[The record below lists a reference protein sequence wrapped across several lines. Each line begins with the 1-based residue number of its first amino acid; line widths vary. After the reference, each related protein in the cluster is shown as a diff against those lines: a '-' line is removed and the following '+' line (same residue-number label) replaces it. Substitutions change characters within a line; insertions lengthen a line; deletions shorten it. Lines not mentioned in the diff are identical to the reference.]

1 MAGVL
6 VMVGSLPLWWVA
18 SSSDLRRVTPR
29 RARLA
34 GVLASATLVAGALG
48 AAIGSWI
55 GSWIVVPLAVAVVA
69 VWVALAWR
77 ARPTH
82 GRRRGLPPGSLS
94 WRFDRAVVDDQ
105 HLTRL
110 AARHGRVFRM
120 SMTLPHLGLRPM
132 VCIVDNALGLEVLRR
147 HEHSLAVSPQ
157 AMSRFV
163 PGGVL
168 REMQGAAHYDLARSM
183 RAALSDDVV
192 AAAARQSAISTG
204 DALAREW
211 SSGAVTTIDPR
222 MLAERVMDDGL
233 HVAVFGLAPGCPTL
247 GRLHDLE
254 RALDGG
260 SLSVLSRRHT
270 AESALAAIADAVVA
284 AARGGE
290 ATAPSMLHRVL
301 PDLDRLDAPGRACVL
316 GNLTHMAVNGRVD
329 TAGLAVWCLRYLAQ
343 HPSWWSA
350 IAESPGHET
359 GSVAQ
364 AVVLE
369 TLRLD
374 QSEFV
379 LRRTTAPIDVD
390 GHRVPAGWMLRL
402 CVREAHRST
411 SGFVDADHFDPG
423 RFLSGP
429 APTAPAFAPFGLFR
443 HTCIGAALTRSVVAA
458 MLSTL
463 ACTAELCGA
472 EEVDG
477 RRHGRFHWE
486 PDPAFRLSLGPR
498 PTVR

>member
-1 MAGVL
+1 MGFAAGVL
-6 VMVGSLPLWWVA
+6 IMVGSLPLWWVA

-48 AAIGSWI
+48 AAT
-55 GSWIVVPLAVAVVA
+55 GSWIVMPSAAAVVA

-82 GRRRGLPPGSLS
+82 GRRRGLPPGSWS
-94 WRFDRAVVDDQ
+94 WRFDRPVVDDQ
-105 HLTRL
+105 HLRRL
-110 AARHGRVFRM
+110 AARHGRVFKT

-132 VCIVDNALGLEVLRR
+132 VCVVDNTLGLEVLRR

-168 REMQGAAHYDLARSM
+168 REMHGAAHQELARSM
-183 RAALSDDVV
+183 RAALTDDVV
-192 AAAARQSAISTG
+192 AAAARQAAISTG

-211 SSGAVTTIDPR
+211 SSGAVATIDPR
-222 MLAERVMDDGL
+222 MLAERAMDDGL
-233 HVAVFGLAPGCPTL
+233 HVAVFGLVPGCSTL
-247 GRLHDLE
+247 GALHDLE
-254 RALDGG
+254 RTLDGG
-260 SLSVLSRRHT
+260 SLSVLSRRRT
-270 AESALAAIADAVVA
+270 AESALAGIADLVVA
-284 AARGGE
+284 AARDGE
-290 ATAPSMLHRVL
+290 ATAPSMLHRLL
-301 PDLDRLDAPGRACVL
+301 PDLDRLDEPGRACVL

-329 TAGLAVWCLRYLAQ
+329 TAGLAVWCLRYLAK

-390 GHRVPAGWMLRL
+390 GHRVPAGWMLRV
-402 CVREAHRST
+402 CVRDAHRST

-429 APTAPAFAPFGLFR
+429 SPTAPAFAPFGLFR
-443 HTCIGAALTRSVVAA
+443 HTCIGAALTRSVVAS

-463 ACTAELCGA
+463 TSVAELRGA
-472 EEVDG
+472 EAIDG

-498 PTVR
+498 STFR